1 MAGTDC
7 LSRKKS
13 WGDYQGKSFRVVRN
27 GVGIVSD
34 IPSRYAQSIFNKV
47 FEFRVGVL
55 ESIEALPPL
64 PLLQLESMPV
74 LPRDTSPSERGRA
87 AFTASGS

>member
-13 WGDYQGKSFRVVRN
+13 WVDYQGKSFRVVKN
-27 GVGIVSD
+27 GIGIVSD

-47 FEFRVGVL
+47 FEFRVGV
-55 ESIEALPPL
+55 A
-64 PLLQLESMPV
+64 LLQRTPLDNYAIV
-74 LPRDTSPSERGRA
+74 NPSACGGVGV
-87 AFTASGS
+87 SSHQ

>member
-13 WGDYQGKSFRVVRN
+13 WVDYQGKSFRLMRN
-27 GVGIVSD
+27 GVGIVSE

-47 FEFRVGVL
+47 FEFGVGVALL
-55 ESIEALPPL
+55 ECTPL
-64 PLLQLESMPV
+64 GNYAIVISKARMI
-74 LPRDTSPSERGRA
+74 S
-87 AFTASGS
+87 

>member
-13 WGDYQGKSFRVVRN
+13 WVDYQGKSFRVMRN
-27 GVGIVSD
+27 GVGIVSE

-47 FEFRVGVL
+47 FEFGVGVALL
-55 ESIEALPPL
+55 ERTPL
-64 PLLQLESMPV
+64 GNYAIVISNAH
-74 LPRDTSPSERGRA
+74 TIGRSRA
-87 AFTASGS
+87 

>member
-13 WGDYQGKSFRVVRN
+13 WVDYQGKSFRVMRN
-27 GVGIVSD
+27 GVGIVSE

-47 FEFRVGVL
+47 FEFGVGV
-55 ESIEALPPL
+55 ALLKRTPL
-64 PLLQLESMPV
+64 GNYAIVISNAH
-74 LPRDTSPSERGRA
+74 TIGRSRA
-87 AFTASGS
+87 

>member
-13 WGDYQGKSFRVVRN
+13 WVDYQGKSFRVMRN
-27 GVGIVSD
+27 GVGIVSE

-47 FEFRVGVL
+47 FEFGVGVALL
-55 ESIEALPPL
+55 ERTPL
-64 PLLQLESMPV
+64 GNYAIVISNA
-74 LPRDTSPSERGRA
+74 RTIGRSRA
-87 AFTASGS
+87 

>member
-13 WGDYQGKSFRVVRN
+13 WVDYQGKSFRVMRN
-27 GVGIVSD
+27 GVGIVSE

-47 FEFRVGVL
+47 FEFGVGVALL
-55 ESIEALPPL
+55 EGTPL
-64 PLLQLESMPV
+64 GNYAIVISNT
-74 LPRDTSPSERGRA
+74 RTIGRSRA
-87 AFTASGS
+87 